1 MHAVLSLFATIMIA
15 TSIGTVGA
23 NALLLVLFASHLK
36 LRTDTWALTLNLSI
50 CDLIFGMCVVPIAI
64 YNSLF
69 QGGIFAEGGI
79 ACQLLGFLFVLL
91 QLASLN
97 SLVWATIDKFAE
109 IGFPLRYAQLIT
121 KKRIMFILAILWI
134 YAIVVAA
141 LPFMGFGVYSFN
153 KDVYMCLP
161 AFGPSTTAYSVL
173 FLTVG
178 VLVPI
183 TGISILYLSIIHIAR
198 YQAKRG
204 TFVCN
209 DQHCYYVPIRSYF
222 RNTLVLIV
230 SAFYLLVCWLPSVI
244 ISFYE
249 TFYTSNVPVIA
260 KMVSIWLVVL
270 TSTLNPWINSLAQR
284 NYRRALREGW
294 RKLKRIFESLGSSS
308 ERQNDNNERNLN
320 TQSQQCLP
328 GHNTQTLTQT

>member
-1 MHAVLSLFATIMIA
+1 MHAVLSLFAALMIT
-15 TSIGTVGA
+15 TSVGTVGA

-50 CDLIFGMCVVPIAI
+50 CDLIIGMCVVPVAI
-64 YNSLF
+64 YNCLF
-69 QGGIFAEGGI
+69 QGGIFSEGGT

-91 QLASLN
+91 QLASLS

-109 IGFPLRYAQLIT
+109 VGFPLRYAQLIT
-121 KKRIMFILAILWI
+121 KKRITFILAILWI
-134 YAIVVAA
+134 YAIMVAA
-141 LPFMGFGVYSFN
+141 LPFMGFGAYRYS
-153 KDVYMCLP
+153 KDVYVCLP
-161 AFGPSTTAYSVL
+161 AFGSSTTAYSVL
-173 FLTVG
+173 FLSVG
-178 VLVPI
+178 VLLPI

-222 RNTLVLIV
+222 RNTLILIV
-230 SAFYLLVCWLPSVI
+230 SAFYLLVCWIPSVTI
-244 ISFYE
+244 GFYE
-249 TFYTSNVPVIA
+249 TFYTANVPVIA
-260 KMVSIWLVVL
+260 KMISIWLVVL

-284 NYRRALREGW
+284 NNRRALRESW

-308 ERQNDNNERNLN
+308 EPQNDNNERNLGI
-320 TQSQQCLP
+320 QSQQCLP
-328 GHNTQTLTQT
+328 GHNTERLAHT